1 MVGLLLDVF
10 PLLPVSY
17 LILKAHKHV
26 GKKGPFTLPEPT
38 KVGPRYKAGQMFGSI
53 KDKHLQPAW

>member
-26 GKKGPFTLPEPT
+26 EKKDPFTLPEPT
-38 KVGPRYKAGQMFGSI
+38 KVGPVYRLGRCLA
-53 KDKHLQPAW
+53 P